1 MIRFKKGVSMRGV
14 RGAAFLI
21 LAKAESI
28 WDKSL
33 NNQDFFGVDL
43 VVTSARDG
51 KHMIGSKHY
60 EGMALDL
67 RIRDFAKN
75 EEKTAAKFLQRRL
88 GRHYDVVLESDHI
101 HVEYDPKE

>member
-1 MIRFKKGVSMRGV
+1 MIRFKKGVKLRGV

-21 LAKAESI
+21 LAKAEPI
-28 WDKSL
+28 WDKRL
-33 NNQDFFGVDL
+33 NKQDFIGVDL

-51 KHMIGSKHY
+51 KHMKKSLHY
-60 EGMALDL
+60 MGLALDL
-67 RIRDFAKN
+67 RIRDFAKH
-75 EEKTAAKFLQRRL
+75 EAKIAAKFLQRRL